1 MSKWTA
7 WTSSNTM
14 MVVAAV
20 AFAIAAVGAGLYINN
35 RNAQKTGLA
44 LVVPATSKP
53 AVEVTTGK
61 PDNEASPIDKS
72 EISPSIDEVRFE
84 ADGLTILAGR
94 ASPGSKVS
102 IFLDGVENISVT
114 VDNEG
119 NFAAIMSIQ
128 PKTNAQVLTIVQ
140 TLGDEVVVSLDEII
154 LAPIS
159 SPVALVESVAEQDAT
174 EEDIVISSDVVD
186 NTIEVKEPEDY
197 TTTSS
202 DVADSLAVINEL
214 SEDKTTFT
222 EQPTTTVT
230 NDKPALST
238 KSPESFS
245 SLSMQVE
252 VEPEI
257 VKILPD
263 DKDADKP
270 PVAEAAS
277 GAGAVLSEDVA
288 RNEVQMLN

>member
-1 MSKWTA
+1 
-7 WTSSNTM
+7 
-14 MVVAAV
+14 
-20 AFAIAAVGAGLYINN
+20 
-35 RNAQKTGLA
+35 
-44 LVVPATSKP
+44 
-53 AVEVTTGK
+53 
-61 PDNEASPIDKS
+61 
-72 EISPSIDEVRFE
+72 
-84 ADGLTILAGR
+84 
-94 ASPGSKVS
+94 
-102 IFLDGVENISVT
+102 
-114 VDNEG
+114 
-119 NFAAIMSIQ
+119 MSIQ

-159 SPVALVESVAEQDAT
+159 SPVALVESVAEQDAN
-174 EEDIVISSDVVD
+174 EEDVAISSDVVD
-186 NTIEVKEPEDY
+186 NTTEVKEPEDY

-202 DVADSLAVINEL
+202 NVVDSLAVINEL

-238 KSPESFS
+238 KSPESVS

-263 DKDADKP
+263 DKDAGKP
-270 PVAEAAS
+270 PC
-277 GAGAVLSEDVA
+277 G
-288 RNEVQMLN
+288 